1 MSERAADQLFPGPVR
16 RPRRHGGRWPGAP
29 VSVVPA
35 PTVRRA
41 TVVWAVAVTAYLA
54 AVFHRSSLGVTGV
67 EATHRFAIN
76 ASALAVFSVAQLA
89 VYAAMQ
95 IPVGVLLD
103 RYGSRRLLLAGGAL
117 MVTGQLCFAVA
128 TDVRLAVAARV
139 LVGLGDAMTFISV
152 LRIVAFWFPG
162 RRNPLLVQLTGTVG
176 QLGAILAAV
185 PLVALLHRAGWTPAF
200 LVAAGLGATTV
211 LLVLVAVRDAP
222 HVGPGVAVTPALSTV
237 RRELAAAWAQ
247 PGTRLGLWT
256 HFVAQFSGAVFALL
270 WGYPF
275 LVQGQGLPPTAA
287 ASLLSLMTVGTLLAG
302 PVVAHLCARHPVH
315 RSALVLVVTGAS
327 AGVWAVVL
335 AWPGRSPHWL
345 LVALVLVLALGGP
358 GAVIGFD
365 YARTFNP
372 VHRIGSATGIVNVG
386 GFVASIVLVLAIGVV
401 LDLTTP
407 AGASAPPLSAF
418 RWAFAVQYLLWALG
432 AVQVLRYRNAARRG
446 ARAADP
452 GRSATAGA
460 AVCVPPGERPDGG
473 GGRPAGGGSDG
484 PMGRAA

>member
-1 MSERAADQLFPGPVR
+1 MSVAAASAG
-16 RPRRHGGRWPGAP
+16 
-29 VSVVPA
+29 
-35 PTVRRA
+35 RRA
-41 TVVWAVAVTAYLA
+41 TGVWAVAVTAYLA

-67 EATHRFAIN
+67 EATHRFDIN

-162 RRNPLLVQLTGTVG
+162 RRNPLLVQLTGTFG
-176 QLGAILAAV
+176 QVGAILAAV
-185 PLVALLHRAGWTPAF
+185 PLVALLHLAGWTPAF
-200 LVAAGLGATTV
+200 LVAAGLGATAV
-211 LLVLVAVRDAP
+211 VLVLVVVRDGP
-222 HVGPGVAVTPALSTV
+222 DVGPGVVATPAVSTV

-247 PGTRLGLWT
+247 PGTRLGLWS

-275 LVQGQGLPPTAA
+275 LVQGQGLPPTVA
-287 ASLLSLMTVGTLLAG
+287 ASLLTLMTVGALIAG
-302 PVVAHLCARHPVH
+302 PLVAYLCARHPFH
-315 RSALVLVVTGAS
+315 RSVLIFTVTGAS

-335 AWPGRSPHWL
+335 AWPGRAPFWL
-345 LVALVLVLALGGP
+345 LVILVLVLALNGP

-407 AGASAPPLSAF
+407 AGAGAPPLDAF
-418 RWAFAVQYLLWALG
+418 RWAFAVQYLLWAVG
-432 AVQVLRYRNAARRG
+432 AVQVLRYRNAARRRHAG
-446 ARAADP
+446 DTGSAAGRMVAPDDAAR
-452 GRSATAGA
+452 
-460 AVCVPPGERPDGG
+460 VPPGDRPDGG
-473 GGRPAGGGSDG
+473 GDRPAGGESGG
-484 PMGRAA
+484 PVGQAA

>member
-1 MSERAADQLFPGPVR
+1 MSVAA
-16 RPRRHGGRWPGAP
+16 AP
-29 VSVVPA
+29 A
-35 PTVRRA
+35 GRRA
-41 TVVWAVAVTAYLA
+41 TAVWAVAVTAYLA

-67 EATHRFAIN
+67 DATHRFDIN

-117 MVTGQLCFAVA
+117 MVAGQLCFAVA

-162 RRNPLLVQLTGTVG
+162 RRNPLLVQLTGTFG
-176 QLGAILAAV
+176 QVGAILAAV
-185 PLVALLHRAGWTPAF
+185 PLVALLHLAGWTPAF
-200 LVAAGLGATTV
+200 LVAAGLGATAV
-211 LLVLVAVRDAP
+211 VLVLVVVRDGP
-222 HVGPGVAVTPALSTV
+222 DVGPGVVATPALSLSTV

-247 PGTRLGLWT
+247 PGTRLGLWS

-275 LVQGQGLPPTAA
+275 LVQGQGLPPTVA
-287 ASLLSLMTVGTLLAG
+287 ASLLTLMTVGALVAG
-302 PVVAHLCARHPVH
+302 PLVAYLCARHPFH
-315 RSALVLVVTGAS
+315 RSVLIFAVTGAS

-335 AWPGRSPHWL
+335 AWPGRAPFWL
-345 LVALVLVLALGGP
+345 LVILVLVLALNGP

-407 AGASAPPLSAF
+407 AGAGAPPLDAF

-432 AVQVLRYRNAARRG
+432 AVQVLRYRNAARRRHTG
-446 ARAADP
+446 SAAARTVEPDDAA
-452 GRSATAGA
+452 R
-460 AVCVPPGERPDGG
+460 VPPGDRPDGG
-473 GGRPAGGGSDG
+473 GDRPAGGESGG